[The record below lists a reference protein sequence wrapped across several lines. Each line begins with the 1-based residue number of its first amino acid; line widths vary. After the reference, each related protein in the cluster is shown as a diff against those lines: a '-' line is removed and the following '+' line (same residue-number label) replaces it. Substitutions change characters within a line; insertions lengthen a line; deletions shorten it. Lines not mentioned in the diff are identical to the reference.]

1 MSVLKLNRKGK
12 SMADKF
18 WKFQNSVESNGTE
31 LILSGPIASETWWG
45 DEVTPQEF
53 REELKQRT
61 NEKLTVVLNSGGG
74 DVFAGLEI
82 YNALRELDAEVT
94 VRVDGLAASIA
105 SIIAMAGNKVIM
117 SPGSL
122 MMIHRPSVF
131 AAGNVDDLDKAKALL
146 LKIEESITPIYTEK
160 TGLSTERVSEML
172 EAETWMSAE
181 EAVELGFADEVVKTE
196 KTSLKA
202 TIQNALN
209 GNFAYSME
217 ATKQSLA
224 SFAEKVSEKEG
235 EDVVEPV
242 ETKEPAKTATADAEK
257 TEETIETKEE
267 VTKTEEPVETPVEVK
282 NKSTKEETK
291 MSTQTDIAK
300 DQVLAPSAQ
309 ATIEA
314 KPDMKS
320 YLKTNAA
327 MDAFAKILEKEAGKG
342 ADQVR
347 DSWKEHLEVK
357 MGVTNPEIF
366 LPDALITEIED
377 TFRRGGEIWNRVTKT
392 GADVWRSAW
401 DSNTDVDADSGR
413 GRGYNRSVEETK
425 AEQELTFVDRVLRPQ
440 MVYKYIT
447 LNREDVKNQR
457 STGALVRFVLAELPR
472 RIIREV
478 ERAIVIGD
486 GRAPGSAYKIQE
498 GNPEGFYPIKGD
510 TTAGNVFGATYTP
523 EVGESKY
530 ATMLKARDLLEA
542 EGGVVLI
549 AKKGYLTDVLLEENA
564 TGGFLFAP
572 GTNLTSVLRF
582 DAIIEPDWMDSDA
595 DNDAYLVVLSGYR
608 VVGDTSI
615 ESFTNFQLSI
625 NKQEYLQ
632 EIWAGG
638 GLTVLDS
645 AVAVAS
651 TDES

>member
-1 MSVLKLNRKGK
+1 
-12 SMADKF
+12 MADKF

-53 REELKQRT
+53 RSELKEHT

-94 VRVDGLAASIA
+94 IRVDGLAASIA

-160 TGLSTERVSEML
+160 TGLSSEQVAEML

-242 ETKEPAKTATADAEK
+242 
-257 TEETIETKEE
+257 
-267 VTKTEEPVETPVEVK
+267 KTEEPVEAAPADDTETKTEEAIETEEVKPDTEEVVEPPVEAT
-282 NKSTKEETK
+282 NKSTEKEIT

-309 ATIEA
+309 ATPEV

-320 YLKTNAA
+320 YLKTTAS
-327 MDAFAKILEKEAGKG
+327 MEAFAKVLEDNAGKG

-347 DSWKEHLEVK
+347 ASWKEHLEVK

-366 LPDALITEIED
+366 LPEALITEIED
-377 TFRRGGEIWNRVTKT
+377 AFRAGGEIWNRVTKT

-401 DSNTDVDADSGR
+401 DSNTDVDANSGR
-413 GRGYNRSVEETK
+413 GRGYNRSVEEEK

-440 MVYKYIT
+440 MIYKYIT

-510 TTAGNVFGATYTP
+510 TTAGNVFAATYTP
-523 EVGESKY
+523 AVGESKY
-530 ATMLKARDLLEA
+530 ASMLKARDLIEA
-542 EGGVVLI
+542 DGGVVLI

-582 DAIIEPDWMDSDA
+582 DAIIEPDWMDSDD

-645 AVAVAS
+645 AVAIAS

>member
-1 MSVLKLNRKGK
+1 
-12 SMADKF
+12 MADKF

-53 REELKQRT
+53 REELKQHT
-61 NEKLTVVLNSGGG
+61 NDKLTVVLNSGGG

-94 VRVDGLAASIA
+94 IRVDGLAASIA
-105 SIIAMAGNKVIM
+105 SIIAMAGDKVIM

-160 TGLSTERVSEML
+160 TGLSTERIAEML

-181 EAVELGFADEVVKTE
+181 EAVELGFANEVVKTE

-242 ETKEPAKTATADAEK
+242 ETKESVETATADDTETK
-257 TEETIETKEE
+257 TEETVQTEE
-267 VTKTEEPVETPVEVK
+267 VKTDTEEVVEPPVEVN
-282 NKSTKEETK
+282 NKSTKKETT

-320 YLKTNAA
+320 YLKTSAA
-327 MDAFAKILEKEAGKG
+327 MDAFAKVLEKEAGKG

-347 DSWKEHLEVK
+347 ASWKEHLEVK

-366 LPDALITEIED
+366 LPEALITEIED
-377 TFRRGGEIWNRVTKT
+377 AFRAGGEIWNRVTKT

-413 GRGYNRSVEETK
+413 GRGYNRSVEEEK

-510 TTAGNVFGATYTP
+510 TTAGNVFAATYTP
-523 EVGESKY
+523 VPGESKY
-530 ATMLKARDLLEA
+530 ASMLKARDLIEA
-542 EGGVVLI
+542 QGGVVLI

-572 GTNLTSVLRF
+572 GTNLASVLRF
-582 DAIIEPDWMDSDA
+582 DAVIEPDWMDSDA

-645 AVAVAS
+645 AVAIAS
-651 TDES
+651 TDAS